1 LHGADMQTYRDHR
14 MAMSLALIGLR
25 VPSVRILDPRCTE
38 KTYPH
43 FFEDMGTLIGQV
55 PSYE

>member
-1 LHGADMQTYRDHR
+1 

-25 VPSVRILDPRCTE
+25 VPGIRILDPRCTE

-43 FFEDMGTLIGQV
+43 FFEDMGTLVGQV
-55 PSYE
+55 PAYE